1 MGPVGG
7 LEITTEV
14 ENDKTVLTLDG
25 KVTIGAGD
33 VKLRKAIR
41 DLLDQG
47 VRNMVIDLHDVTRI
61 DSSGISELVA
71 AHMAVAKRGGILEL
85 RNLPSNIRDV
95 LSITNFPDFPDFPD
109 FPGGFAF

>member
-47 VRNMVIDLHDVTRI
+47 VRNMVIDLHDVTRFA
-61 DSSGISELVA
+61 GNRRERQ
-71 AHMAVAKRGGILEL
+71 H
-85 RNLPSNIRDV
+85 PSVFQDLHGRRPV
-95 LSITNFPDFPDFPD
+95 H
-109 FPGGFAF
+109 PG